1 VIVGASLAVHVS
13 IAVWAWL
20 HDVEQP
26 HALAYRE
33 GIDVSLPDYV
43 DRVDPT
49 IAMPAPGVA
58 QPALPPRPIVPA
70 RTPSRAAASDPVELA
85 REASRM
91 ATILTGDDGERGFGA
106 MSPRQPGS
114 DLATQIASA
123 RATHA
128 TIGDGSHTSRAD
140 DRAQIGVGSNAIATS
155 DPTYTATAHVEERPT
170 RVQLQPH
177 EAHGDPF
184 DPNILRKIQSVY
196 MAGLQR
202 CYQLALRDDA
212 ALAGKVA
219 LELTIEANGRVSEP
233 SATGVS
239 AAVDRCIEHQMA
251 SWRFQAPRDEAT
263 FQISLVLS
271 PGR

>member
-49 IAMPAPGVA
+49 IAIPAPGVA
-58 QPALPPRPIVPA
+58 QPALPPRPTVPA
-70 RTPSRAAASDPVELA
+70 RTPSRAAASDPIALA

-114 DLATQIASA
+114 D
-123 RATHA
+123 
-128 TIGDGSHTSRAD
+128 
-140 DRAQIGVGSNAIATS
+140 
-155 DPTYTATAHVEERPT
+155 
-170 RVQLQPH
+170 
-177 EAHGDPF
+177 
-184 DPNILRKIQSVY
+184 
-196 MAGLQR
+196 
-202 CYQLALRDDA
+202 
-212 ALAGKVA
+212 
-219 LELTIEANGRVSEP
+219 
-233 SATGVS
+233 
-239 AAVDRCIEHQMA
+239 
-251 SWRFQAPRDEAT
+251 
-263 FQISLVLS
+263 
-271 PGR
+271 